1 MSQLPDSVIHGL
13 AVAAGMLGA
22 VGMAVLMKMLVSTEN
37 IGWLFVGF
45 VLAKYLN
52 LPAIV
57 IAIIAVVIAIT
68 IGLTDKKIHDLKQM
82 MTEGTPMALTEE
94 EEFFNE

>member
-1 MSQLPDSVIHGL
+1 MSQLPASVIHGL

-82 MTEGTPMALTEE
+82 MTGTTIARTEE

>member
-1 MSQLPDSVIHGL
+1 MSQLPASVIHGL

-57 IAIIAVVIAIT
+57 IAIIAVVIAMT

-82 MTEGTPMALTEE
+82 MTGTTITRTEE

>member
-1 MSQLPDSVIHGL
+1 MSQLPASVIHGL

-57 IAIIAVVIAIT
+57 NAIIAVVIAMT

-82 MTEGTPMALTEE
+82 MTGTTITRTEE

>member
-1 MSQLPDSVIHGL
+1 
-13 AVAAGMLGA
+13 
-22 VGMAVLMKMLVSTEN
+22 MAVLMKMLVSTEN

-57 IAIIAVVIAIT
+57 IAIIAVVIAMT

-82 MTEGTPMALTEE
+82 MTGTTITRTEE

>member
-1 MSQLPDSVIHGL
+1 
-13 AVAAGMLGA
+13 
-22 VGMAVLMKMLVSTEN
+22 MAVLMKMLVSTEN

-82 MTEGTPMALTEE
+82 MTGTTIARTEE

>member
-1 MSQLPDSVIHGL
+1 
-13 AVAAGMLGA
+13 
-22 VGMAVLMKMLVSTEN
+22 MKMLVSTEN

-57 IAIIAVVIAIT
+57 IAIIAVVIAMT

-82 MTEGTPMALTEE
+82 MTGTTIARTEE

>member
-1 MSQLPDSVIHGL
+1 
-13 AVAAGMLGA
+13 
-22 VGMAVLMKMLVSTEN
+22 MKMLVSTEN

-57 IAIIAVVIAIT
+57 IAIIAVVIAMT

-82 MTEGTPMALTEE
+82 MTGTTITRTEE